1 MKLFKEKINELDE
14 VNREFLSQSL
24 NNILTLHELVNLF
37 INNKLKKK
45 DLEKVIQGEKKCDRI
60 KEKYVQVLFRDKR
73 ALPFLVEDRYN
84 ILMMLDETNDKI
96 EFIARFFAVFPFDLY
111 EDVKKDFNDLTD
123 FTVETVEELLNCA
136 TLIET
141 DFKAA
146 YDKTFEIE
154 AARRKARKA
163 KFDLLEV
170 VFKKTDNPTRI
181 YLTSKLVTYIYEI
194 AQWAEEVSDYLRGL
208 IIKYPSR

>member
-1 MKLFKEKINELDE
+1 MKLFKEKKNELDE

-24 NNILTLHELVNLF
+24 NNIITLHELVNLF
-37 INNKLKKK
+37 INKKLNKK

-96 EFIARFFAVFPFDLY
+96 EFFARFFAVFPFDLY
-111 EDVKKDFNDLTD
+111 DLIG

-141 DFKAA
+141 DFKDA

-154 AARRKARKA
+154 AVRRKARKA
-163 KFDLLEV
+163 KFDLLDV
-170 VFKKTDNPTRI
+170 VFKKTDNPTKI

-194 AQWAEEVSDYLRGL
+194 AAWAEEVSDYLRGL

>member
-1 MKLFKEKINELDE
+1 MKLFKEKKNELDE

-24 NNILTLHELVNLF
+24 TNIIALHEIVNQF
-37 INNKLKKK
+37 INKKLNKE

-60 KEKYVQVLFRDKR
+60 KERYVQVLFRDKR

-96 EFIARFFAVFPFDLY
+96 EFFARFFAVFPFDLY
-111 EDVKKDFNDLTD
+111 EDVKKEFGDLND

-146 YDKTFEIE
+146 YNKTFKIE
-154 AARRKARKA
+154 EVRRKARKA

-170 VFKKTDNPTRI
+170 VFKKTDNPTKV

-194 AQWAEEVSDYLRGL
+194 AQHAEEVSDYLRGL

>member
-14 VNREFLSQSL
+14 VNREFLSESL
-24 NNILTLHELVNLF
+24 NNIITLHELVNLF
-37 INNKLKKK
+37 INKKLNKK
-45 DLEKVIQGEKKCDRI
+45 DLDKIIQGEKKCDRI

-96 EFIARFFAVFPFDLY
+96 EFFARFFAVFPFDLY
-111 EDVKKDFNDLTD
+111 EDVKEEFNNLID
-123 FTVETVEELLNCA
+123 FTLETVEELFNCA

-146 YDKTFEIE
+146 YDKTFQIE

-170 VFKKTDNPTRI
+170 VFKKTDNPTKI

-194 AQWAEEVSDYLRGL
+194 AQHAEEVSDYLRGL